1 MVLAASMGWVAAPF
15 PLHAQSASFA
25 AGRVDAP
32 RISPVQI
39 AALESPPKRTSWG
52 EVSGTPAVAAQTE
65 EKSQHQIAEEQLKE
79 EEKQRMLGLLP
90 SFNVMYRP
98 HAVSLTA
105 MQKMR
110 LAFRGA
116 IDPSNFATAPLV
128 AGYNEAM
135 HADVGFPWGARG
147 FWERT
152 GAAYLDT
159 FNGSMI
165 GTGILP
171 AVLHQDPRYF
181 RMGHGSMVRRS
192 LYSLANNVACK
203 HDNSG
208 RWEPNYSNIAGN
220 IAAGA
225 LSNLYYPSHG
235 SSVGKTFSNGLMVV
249 VTGGMG
255 TLVDE
260 FWPDISRKFLHKDPT
275 HGLDAQPRAADL
287 AAKQA
292 KKDQQ

>member
-1 MVLAASMGWVAAPF
+1 
-15 PLHAQSASFA
+15 
-25 AGRVDAP
+25 
-32 RISPVQI
+32 
-39 AALESPPKRTSWG
+39 
-52 EVSGTPAVAAQTE
+52 
-65 EKSQHQIAEEQLKE
+65 
-79 EEKQRMLGLLP
+79 
-90 SFNVMYRP
+90 
-98 HAVSLTA
+98 
-105 MQKMR
+105 MR

-128 AGYNEAM
+128 AGYNEGM
-135 HADVGFPWGARG
+135 HADVGFPWGAKG

-152 GAAYLDT
+152 NAAYLDT

-171 AVLHQDPRYF
+171 ALLHQDPRYF
-181 RMGHGSMVRRS
+181 RLGHGSMARRA

-225 LSNLYYPSHG
+225 LSNLYYPAHG

-275 HGLDAQPRAADL
+275 HGLDAQARIADL
-287 AAKQA
+287 AAKKARQSQ
-292 KKDQQ
+292 K